1 MTKAKVLIADDDE
14 DILRAMC
21 LRLKAH
27 GYEVVWAVDAVQAVM
42 RARQEKPDVAVLDV
56 HMPAGDGLAVMD
68 KFLKCEDTI
77 DIPVVIVTA
86 DTQQSTRDRALS
98 AGVRHYLTK
107 PFETKHLIACV
118 ERALATKAGGSMTA
132 SDSLG

>member
-14 DILRAMC
+14 DILKAMS
-21 LRLKAH
+21 LRLKAA
-27 GYEVVWAVDAVQAVM
+27 GYDVVWAVDAVQAVM

-68 KFLKCEDTI
+68 KFDSSEDTI
-77 DIPVVIVTA
+77 GIPVVLVTA
-86 DTQQSTRDRALS
+86 DTQASTRDRALA

-107 PFETKHLIACV
+107 PFETRHLIACV
-118 ERALATKAGGSMTA
+118 ERALATRAGKQTIGSEQL
-132 SDSLG
+132 S